1 MTRKLEVYVKRIA
14 AQTDCSRSEQEDLYE
29 EMLTHVLMRRDEE
42 MEAGKTEKEAE
53 EEAMKM
59 FGKEAHIGDGLQQ
72 VMFPYRRE
80 LLLLLALLGF
90 LFTFGKYA
98 MVLVQ
103 DQTAL
108 WYLFVG
114 IIGHSIVLF
123 FALNRT
129 FVVNRKLWLALGLVL
144 NLLFLMTQ
152 WSTYYNF
159 SIPAL
164 LLMLLLNLYLLYRTV
179 LTYERQKDHIASRR
193 IIHIVNITLSL
204 VGGLAALYIHLIA
217 MGFGAPATILL
228 NVFIP
233 MALWAVLYTVQIRLL
248 PRYPKLMVGSL
259 VLTVLILAYMFWP
272 FIVPSIM

>member
-1 MTRKLEVYVKRIA
+1 MKRIV
-14 AQTDCSRSEQEDLYE
+14 AQTDCKRSERDDLYE

-72 VMFPYRRE
+72 AMFPYRRE
-80 LLLLLALLGF
+80 LLLLLALVSF
-90 LFTFGKYA
+90 LFTSGKYIT
-98 MVLVQ
+98 VLVQ
-103 DQTAL
+103 EQTAL
-108 WYLFVG
+108 WYLLVG
-114 IIGHSIVLF
+114 MVVHSVVLF

-129 FVVNRKLWLALGLVL
+129 FAVNRKLWIALGLVF
-144 NLLFLMTQ
+144 NLIFLLTQ
-152 WSTYYNF
+152 GQFWTYYDF
-159 SIPAL
+159 LGPVL
-164 LLMLLLNLYLLYRTV
+164 PLMLLLNLYLLYRTV
-179 LTYERQKDHIASRR
+179 LTYERQKDHKMSRR
-193 IIHIVNITLSL
+193 MIHIVNITLSL
-204 VGGLAALYIHLIA
+204 VGGLAALNIHLMA

-248 PRYPKLMVGSL
+248 SRFPKLVVGSL

-272 FIVPSIM
+272 FIVPPVMGLFE

>member
-1 MTRKLEVYVKRIA
+1 MKRIA